1 MNDDI
6 IETYLPGY
14 TQANE
19 ATRHALWDEASADTL
34 YQLNAEIQLR
44 RGMGADNLSMCEWGR
59 EEQEMGLYA
68 DLLSYDI
75 EFWHQQQRA
84 MDNQYNPDG
93 SEQNSQG
100 LRVMSTT
107 PHDYMSLYR
116 GDWIRLFYQGQF
128 TYGNLYCATH
138 FILEE
143 VEERIEQWLE
153 THYPYPVTMTL
164 EQGNQVHDN
173 RARLSNDNPVHQQNY
188 LRVKRY
194 LQDHYNQFHRQ
205 LTSKLNK
212 EPVATYLIERKDDD
226 GHLMVDFIC
235 HNDTTLRLVRPL
247 SFVKDIRR
255 YQKNVDALTP
265 YIDELERACLQWID
279 EQSWS

>member
-14 TQANE
+14 TQADE
-19 ATRHALWDEASADTL
+19 ATRHTLWDEASADTL

-44 RGMGADNLSMCEWGR
+44 RGLGADKLSMCEWGR
-59 EEQEMGLYA
+59 EEPEIGLYA

-75 EFWHQQQRA
+75 AYWHQQQHA
-84 MDNQYNPDG
+84 VDNQHSLVEPEHNL
-93 SEQNSQG
+93 QG
-100 LRVMSTT
+100 LQVMPTT

-153 THYPYPVTMTL
+153 THYPYQVTMTV
-164 EQGNQVHDN
+164 EQGSLENDN
-173 RARLSNDNPVHQQNY
+173 RSRLSNDNPMHQQHY
-188 LRVKRY
+188 LDVKRY
-194 LQDHYNQFHRQ
+194 LQDHYAQFQHQ

-226 GHLMVDFIC
+226 GHPMVDFIC

-247 SFVKDIRR
+247 SFVKDMTR
-255 YQKNVDALTP
+255 YQKNANALTT
-265 YIDELERACLQWID
+265 YIDELERRCLQWID
-279 EQSWS
+279 EQNWS

>member
-44 RGMGADNLSMCEWGR
+44 RGMGADKLSMCEWGR
-59 EEQEMGLYA
+59 EEQEIGLYA

-84 MDNQYNPDG
+84 IDNQYNPDEP
-93 SEQNSQG
+93 EQNPQG

-107 PHDYMSLYR
+107 PHDYLSLYR

-143 VEERIEQWLE
+143 LEEKIEQWLE
-153 THYPYPVTMTL
+153 THYPYQVTMTL
-164 EQGNQVHDN
+164 EQGSQMHDN
-173 RARLSNDNPVHQQNY
+173 RARLSNDNPVHQQRY
-188 LRVKRY
+188 RDVKLY
-194 LQDHYNQFHRQ
+194 IQDHHAQFQHQ

-212 EPVATYLIERKDDD
+212 EPVATYIIERTDDD
-226 GHLMVDFIC
+226 GHPMVDFIC

-247 SFVKDIRR
+247 SFVKDMRR

-279 EQSWS
+279 EHKWS

>member
-6 IETYLPGY
+6 IEMYLPGY
-14 TQANE
+14 IQADE
-19 ATRHALWDEASADTL
+19 ATRHTLWDEASADTL

-44 RGMGADNLSMCEWGR
+44 RGLGADKLSMCEWGR
-59 EEQEMGLYA
+59 EEPEIGLYA

-75 EFWHQQQRA
+75 AYWHQQQHA
-84 MDNQYNPDG
+84 VDNQHSLVEPEHNL
-93 SEQNSQG
+93 QG
-100 LRVMSTT
+100 LQVMPTT

-153 THYPYPVTMTL
+153 THYPYQVTMTV
-164 EQGNQVHDN
+164 EQGSLANDN
-173 RARLSNDNPVHQQNY
+173 RSRLSNDNPMHQQHY
-188 LRVKRY
+188 LDVKRY
-194 LQDHYNQFHRQ
+194 LQDHYAQFQHQ

-226 GHLMVDFIC
+226 GHPMVDFIC

-247 SFVKDIRR
+247 SFVKDMTR
-255 YQKNVDALTP
+255 YQKNVNALFP
-265 YIDELERACLQWID
+265 YIEELERMCLQWID
-279 EQSWS
+279 EQNWS